1 MQSFTRFHTAAVAGL
16 SVLALTAFGTGSAA
30 ALGTHASTARA
41 NSAASAAYTV
51 GAPGSGDPYFPYDG
65 NGGYDVLH
73 YDLALRYAPPTDP
86 AALVGKLSGIATITL
101 RAKQNLQSL
110 NFDLRGLDVTS
121 VRVDGKAAAHGK
133 SPGNGSAEWSQKQDD
148 ANRFWELTVGLLP
161 KLREGKSTTII
172 IEYGGNTGR
181 PLDTTGA
188 LYGWVT
194 TADGAMVVNEPDGA
208 STWYP
213 VNDDPQDKATY
224 SFHITVP
231 EGKTAVANGLAD
243 GRPRTKAGWTT
254 WSWEATD
261 PMSSYLATA
270 TVGDFT
276 LANDKGT
283 HGLPIVN
290 AIDAGVTGPALAETK
305 ASLALQPQ
313 MIAFLEGTF
322 GRYPFESFGAI
333 VDDDSV
339 DYALETQTRPVYS
352 QVADE
357 ATVVHEL
364 GHQWFGDSVTPSDW
378 KDIWLNEG
386 WATYIEWL
394 WAEHQGTA
402 TIPAQ
407 FANAVSY
414 LDAND
419 GWTLNIAD
427 PGRDELFAAPVYLR
441 GAAALHSL
449 RAKVGDKAFF
459 AGARLWLNRY
469 KGSTATTADFEAV
482 MEKTSGQSLTTFFN
496 EWLRQGVRPAT
507 AQLQAEPSAGPSNAT
522 QGPAA
527 SDPNTGHREAR

>member
-1 MQSFTRFHTAAVAGL
+1 LPSFTRLHTAAIAGL
-16 SVLALTAFGTGSAA
+16 SVLALTSIGTGSAA
-30 ALGTHASTARA
+30 ALGTHANTASA
-41 NSAASAAYTV
+41 NGAAYTA

-86 AALVGKLSGIATITL
+86 TALVGKLNGVATITL

-133 SPGNGSAEWSQKQDD
+133 SPDNGSAEWSQKQDD

-161 KLREGKSTTII
+161 KLREGQSTTII
-172 IEYGGNTGR
+172 IEYGGSTGR

-231 EGKTAVANGLAD
+231 AGKTAIANGLAD

-276 LANDKGT
+276 LTNDKGP

-290 AIDAGVTGPALAETK
+290 AIDSGVTGAGLAETK
-305 ASLALQPQ
+305 AALALQPQ
-313 MIAFLEGTF
+313 MIAFLEGQF
-322 GRYPFESFGAI
+322 GRYPFEAFGAI

-407 FANAVSY
+407 FADAVSY
-414 LDAND
+414 LDANN

-427 PGRDELFAAPVYLR
+427 PGRDELFSAPVYLR
-441 GAAALHSL
+441 GAAALQAL
-449 RAKVGDKAFF
+449 REKVGDKAFF

-469 KGSTATTADFEAV
+469 KGSTATTADFQAV

-496 EWLRQGVRPAT
+496 EWLRQNVRPAMP
-507 AQLQAEPSAGPSNAT
+507 QLQAGTSVGPSNAS

-527 SDPNTGHREAR
+527 SDLKKGQSDAR